1 MKVDKVIRLPREDEG
16 GIGIVR
22 MGNFNI
28 VSSLSRRKA
37 ITRKRFMRKKPVTIQ
52 NLENGLWI
60 LRYAMGNSGNLSL
73 TKSQIAIDYDG
84 IQQLGLTLHTNPVN
98 LKVTDSSQ
106 LEIFLHFWLHPDLN
120 IRISM
125 RMGAIGLFL
134 GAIGFGISL
143 ITIL

>member
-28 VSSLSRRKA
+28 VSSLSRRKE

-84 IQQLGLTLHTNPVN
+84 IQQLGLTLHTNSVN

-106 LEIFLHFWLHPDLN
+106 LEIFLHFWQHPDLN

-134 GAIGFGISL
+134 GAIGFGSSL

>member
-1 MKVDKVIRLPREDEG
+1 MQVDKVIRLPEEDEG
-16 GIGIVR
+16 GMGIVR
-22 MGNFNI
+22 MCNYNI
-28 VSSLSRRKA
+28 VSSPSRRQVL
-37 ITRKRFMRKKPVTIQ
+37 TKRFMRKKPVTIQ
-52 NLENGLWI
+52 NLDNGFWI

-73 TKSQIAIDYDG
+73 TKNQIAIDYDG
-84 IQQLGLTLHTNPVN
+84 IQQLGLKLHTNPVN
-98 LKVTDSSQ
+98 LKVTDSTQ
-106 LEIFLHFWLHPDLN
+106 LEIFKHFWDHQDLN

>member
-60 LRYAMGNSGNLSL
+60 LRYAMGNSGNL
-73 TKSQIAIDYDG
+73 
-84 IQQLGLTLHTNPVN
+84 
-98 LKVTDSSQ
+98 
-106 LEIFLHFWLHPDLN
+106 
-120 IRISM
+120 
-125 RMGAIGLFL
+125 
-134 GAIGFGISL
+134 
-143 ITIL
+143 